1 VRARVTG
8 LIDPDRTVASQQ
20 LPALDR
26 ARTGT
31 PAIGTRPGLIGRPG
45 LAGGGLF
52 AKPTGEVPAGVVGDL
67 FNRGEVQIRG
77 GAVGP
82 EEFVRE
88 RRDKL
93 QETGVFGGIG
103 EWRSKH

>member
-1 VRARVTG
+1 MTG

-26 ARTGT
+26 AGTGT
-31 PAIGTRPGLIGRPG
+31 AAIGTRPGLIGRPG

-52 AKPTGEVPAGVVGDL
+52 AKPTGEVPAGVVGELLD
-67 FNRGEVQIRG
+67 RGEVEVIG

-82 EEFVRE
+82 EEILGE
-88 RRDKL
+88 RGEEL
-93 QETGVFGGIG
+93 LEPGVLGGI
-103 EWRSKH
+103 RR